1 MCTHAQYYSMDPEKE
16 KIDQTIDDIRDDP
29 EYQSEVERIASLMKQ
44 KGVLERNAPEKDQ
57 KKFMFIFFCCFAA
70 AMVILVLRLFKIIPL
85 FAADC
90 VFGGLL
96 VVCLII
102 MGIRRKQIKF

>member
-1 MCTHAQYYSMDPEKE
+1 M
-16 KIDQTIDDIRDDP
+16 DDIRDDP
-29 EYQSEVERIASLMKQ
+29 GYQSEVQRIAALMKQ
-44 KGVLERNAPEKDQ
+44 KGVLERNAPETDQ

-70 AMVILVLRLFKIIPL
+70 AMVILVLRLFKVIPL

-102 MGIRRKQIKF
+102 MGIRRKQKKF